1 MTPETME
8 EMTCQELR
16 DRIASAIRAWLD
28 EEGVSARA
36 LSRALGMSSAAACR
50 WTTGRSLPRTYELR
64 CLCEHTGLSAD
75 DLLGLR

>member
-1 MTPETME
+1 MD

-16 DRIASAIRAWLD
+16 ERIASAIRAWLD

-50 WTTGRSLPRTYELR
+50 WTAGRSLPRTYELR
-64 CLCEHTGLSAD
+64 RLCEHTGLSAD